1 VATVPVGRRRILV
14 LFVVT
19 ALVLLTFDQR
29 GNRVLDGVRTSF
41 ITLTGPLRSVS
52 RLAAQPVENAWNGIT
67 RYDDLKRQN
76 DQLRD
81 RIEEQDGAAIAAEA
95 LVFENQELKSELGL
109 PTLSGIERVKA
120 EVVSGAPS
128 NFDQTI
134 TLNQG
139 SRRGIK
145 VGMPV
150 ITSGGLVGRIEQ
162 VSPRQ
167 AVVRLISDPES
178 TVGVRFASA
187 PCAGSV
193 TTTAPAVAT
202 PPATDVSQ
210 PASPGTVPATTPT
223 TVPPPT
229 GPTKADTELG
239 RVRGRG
245 RGKPLEVEQVD
256 SEACI
261 SVGDGVITA
270 GVTESLFPKGIP
282 IGRVSRVERR
292 PGSLDLLVRV
302 DPVVDL
308 QHLSIVQVLLYD
320 GDAAY
325 AGS

>member
-1 VATVPVGRRRILV
+1 VATVPVGRRRVLA
-14 LFVVT
+14 LFVIT

-29 GNRVLDGVRTSF
+29 GNRVLDSLRTNF
-41 ITLTGPLRSVS
+41 ITITGPLRSVA
-52 RLAAQPVENAWNGIT
+52 RVAAQPVENAWNGIT
-67 RYDDLKRQN
+67 RYDDLKKEN
-76 DQLRD
+76 DELRD
-81 RIEEQDGAAIAAEA
+81 RIEAQDGVAIAAEA
-95 LVFENQELKSELGL
+95 VVVENQELKHDFGL

-134 TLNQG
+134 TINQG
-139 SRRGIK
+139 TRRGIK

-150 ITSGGLVGRIEQ
+150 VTSGGLVGRIEQ
-162 VSPRQ
+162 AAPRQ
-167 AVVRLISDPES
+167 SVVRLLSDPES
-178 TVGVRFASA
+178 TVGVRFASVPCEA
-187 PCAGSV
+187 P
-193 TTTAPAVAT
+193 
-202 PPATDVSQ
+202 PPEPT
-210 PASPGTVPATTPT
+210 TTPT
-223 TVPPPT
+223 TLPGQVPADAGSVPATVPPTAAPT
-229 GPTKADTELG
+229 STVPADSDTELG

-256 SEACI
+256 AEACI
-261 SVGDGVITA
+261 AVGDGVITA

-282 IGRVSRVERR
+282 IGRVSTVERR

-308 QHLSIVQVLLYD
+308 QRLSIVQVLLYD